1 MELIGRKK
9 ERKELETIYKSGK
22 PELVA
27 IYGRRRVGKTF
38 LIDQTFLNK
47 FAFRHV
53 ALPPSVNDKKTNMKE
68 QLRAFKLS
76 LLLAGSKEKTT
87 PKTWLDA
94 FYELINLFKD
104 NNSDR
109 LVLFFDELPW
119 MDTPRSNFIGAFT
132 YFWNSWASKQNNVM
146 VIICGS
152 SNSYIVNK
160 LINSHDGLYDRIT
173 RKIKISP
180 FSLYETEQYLLSNG
194 IKLSRFNITQLYM
207 MLGGIP
213 YYLEQYDRELSLADN
228 IDNIFFSKNAKLASE
243 FDNLFS
249 STFDNDNLCRNIVT
263 ILNNRNKGYSRKDIL
278 EALNLKD
285 GGEISKAL
293 DALIESDLII
303 KYRPFGKSKKDE
315 LYMLVDLFSYF
326 YLHFVKNKTFN
337 AKFLTSNLSSQSFI
351 TWRGYAFEKIVF
363 IHINEILN
371 ALRISGIQSVSYLW
385 SMKDDVKSSQV
396 DLIIDRKDN
405 VVNLCE
411 AKFINDEFV
420 INKDYHQNLIN
431 RERLISQSLKKTQ
444 SVNQILITTVGLNR
458 NEYSDDFTHVVLLDD
473 LFTFSN

>member
-38 LIDQTFLNK
+38 LIDQTFVNK

-53 ALPPSVNDKKTNMKE
+53 ALPPSVNDKNTNMKE

-76 LLLAGSKEKTT
+76 LLLAGSKEKKT
-87 PKTWLDA
+87 PKNWLDA

-132 YFWNSWASKQNNVM
+132 WFWNSWASKQNNVM

-180 FSLYETEQYLLSNG
+180 FSLYETEQYLLSNE

-213 YYLEQYDRELSLADN
+213 YYLEQYDRELSFADN

-263 ILNNRNKGYSRKDIL
+263 ILNNRNKGYGRKDIL

-303 KYRPFGKSKKDE
+303 KYRPFGKGKKEE
-315 LYMLVDLFSYF
+315 LYMLIDLFSYF

-337 AKFLTSNLSSQSFI
+337 EKFFTSNLSSQSFI
-351 TWRGYAFEKIVF
+351 AWRGYAFEKIVF

-371 ALRISGIQSVSYLW
+371 ALRISGIQSASYLW
-385 SMKDDVKSSQV
+385 SMKDDVKGSQV

-420 INKDYHQNLIN
+420 INKDYHQNLMN
-431 RERLISQSLKKTQ
+431 RERLISESLKKTQ
-444 SVNQILITTVGLNR
+444 SVNQILITTVGLKR
-458 NEYSDDFTHVVLLDD
+458 NEYYDDFTYVVLLDD
-473 LFTFSN
+473 LFTF